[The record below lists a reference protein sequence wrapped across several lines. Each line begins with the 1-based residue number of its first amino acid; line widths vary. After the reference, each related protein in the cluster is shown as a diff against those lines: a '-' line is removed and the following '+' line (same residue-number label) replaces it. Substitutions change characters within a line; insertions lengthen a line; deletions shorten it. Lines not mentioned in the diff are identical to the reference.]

1 MNRGTALFM
10 SVLMITAVIGGISY
24 ATTSDWGNN
33 STVNRTIIVEKF
45 IPSNSTKENTTTV
58 INNYNNNVSN
68 DIINNI
74 NNVNVTTTIINSD
87 VEKVSVTSS
96 FGSDGL
102 SDGISVQINATTIAR
117 PGDPVPVGALNKKLK
132 TKMTTTSVV
141 EESTGLIISDLFLGD
156 AKRPCEYVNIT
167 NNNNYTAH
175 LEGMTIQTLS
185 GGYVFEMGDVSIQS
199 GKTLKVYSAEKSAK
213 DTIYSLGLP
222 KSVTQKGGIWNDDG
236 DTAFL
241 VCGYDGSLISEFTK

>member
-1 MNRGTALFM
+1 MQRGTALFM
-10 SVLMITAVIGGISY
+10 SVVLILAATGIVAY
-24 ATTSDWGNN
+24 ATDGFGNN
-33 STVNRTIIVEKF
+33 STVNRTIIIEKF
-45 IPSNSTKENTTTV
+45 IPSNSTKENSTTV

-68 DIINNI
+68 DIVNNI

-87 VEKVSVTSS
+87 VEKVSVTNS
-96 FGSDGL
+96 FGSEGL
-102 SDGISVQINATTIAR
+102 SDGISVQITETTIAK
-117 PGDPVPVGALNKKLK
+117 PGDPVPVGALNKSLK
-132 TKMTTTSVV
+132 TKLTSKSIV
-141 EESTGLIISDLFLGD
+141 EESTGLVISDLFLGD

-167 NNNNYTAH
+167 NYNNYTAH

-185 GGYVFEMGDVSIQS
+185 GGYVFEMGDVSIKP

-222 KSVTQKGGIWNDDG
+222 KSVTQKGGIWNDKG

-241 VCGYDGSLISEFTK
+241 VCGYDRSLISEFTK